1 MLYYNYSKERNEKQ
15 MEIIKSYYLTYRE
28 IVVFCRAY
36 ERMNKTS
43 CEPTFYTNHIGI
55 SCDSNPNMTII
66 DLLQKFVS
74 KDIVDVVVNEDKE
87 NNMYNILAIARKKNC
102 RDKRPIKFSAERINF
117 DVKTK

>member
-1 MLYYNYSKERNEKQ
+1 

-36 ERMNKTS
+36 ERMNKTF

-102 RDKRPIKFSAERINF
+102 RDKRPIKFSAGEINF
-117 DVKTK
+117 NAQYK

>member
-102 RDKRPIKFSAERINF
+102 RDKRPIKFSVGEINF
-117 DVKTK
+117 NAQYK

>member
-1 MLYYNYSKERNEKQ
+1 

-28 IVVFCRAY
+28 IIVFCRAY

-102 RDKRPIKFSAERINF
+102 RDKKPIKFSAGEINF
-117 DVKTK
+117 NAQYK

>member
-1 MLYYNYSKERNEKQ
+1 

-102 RDKRPIKFSAERINF
+102 RDKKPIRFSAERINF
-117 DVKTK
+117 DVKTKWCCND

>member
-1 MLYYNYSKERNEKQ
+1 

-102 RDKRPIKFSAERINF
+102 RDKKPIRFSAERINF

>member
-1 MLYYNYSKERNEKQ
+1 
-15 MEIIKSYYLTYRE
+15 MEIIKSYYLTHRE

-55 SCDSNPNMTII
+55 SCGSSPNMTII

-102 RDKRPIKFSAERINF
+102 RDKKPIRFSAERMNF
-117 DVKTK
+117 DVTSK

>member
-1 MLYYNYSKERNEKQ
+1 